1 MIAPAD
7 ETPGKTGDGTGTT
20 DATRAWLEL
29 AVQVDHEAVESVA
42 EVFAG
47 IGYNEGVVIEEPFT
61 QERDGDRV
69 AVDTRRPVML
79 RTFVAAVDVADDS
92 FPEVRRALGFI
103 GQMRP
108 VGPLEITTRHEEDWA
123 NAWKDHFVPVRVGQR
138 VVVRP
143 PWREWE
149 RRGDDVV
156 VELDPGM
163 AFGTGTHPT
172 TRLCMMALERAVR
185 DGDRVFDVGTGT
197 GILAIAAAL
206 LAEVTVDA
214 VDIEPVSVRS
224 ARENVTRNGVE
235 GRVTI
240 ELGSAELDG
249 PFPGPY
255 DVVLANI
262 IARILIEIRV
272 GLVSRVAPGG
282 SLLLSGIIEDKE
294 DDVVAAFG
302 ASGLVLE
309 ERTTEEDWVAL
320 HYRRPSS
327 T

>member
-1 MIAPAD
+1 MAKSDDTA
-7 ETPGKTGDGTGTT
+7 
-20 DATRAWLEL
+20 RSWLEL

-47 IGYNEGVVIEEPFT
+47 IGFNEGVVIEEPFT

-69 AVDTRRPVML
+69 AVDTRRPVMV
-79 RTFVAAVDVADDS
+79 RTFVAAADVVDDA
-92 FPEVRRALGFI
+92 FPDVRRALGFI

-108 VGPLEITTRHEEDWA
+108 VGPLEVTPRHEEDWA
-123 NAWKDHFVPVRVGQR
+123 NAWKDHFVPVRVGRR

-143 PWREWE
+143 PWRSWD

-172 TRLCMMALERAVR
+172 TRLCMLALEGAVR
-185 DGDRVFDVGTGT
+185 DGDRVLDVGTGT

-206 LAEVTVDA
+206 LADVRVDA

-224 ARENVTRNGVE
+224 ARENVERNGLA

-240 ELGSAELDG
+240 EQGSAGPDD

-262 IARILIEIRV
+262 IARVLIEIRE
-272 GLVSRVAPGG
+272 GLVARVAPGG
-282 SLLLSGIIEDKE
+282 VLLLSGIIEDKE
-294 DDVVAAFG
+294 AAVRSAFDALG
-302 ASGLVLE
+302 MRLE
-309 ERTTEEDWVAL
+309 ERTTEEDWISL
-320 HYRRPSS
+320 RYRRPPAS
-327 T
+327 

>member
-1 MIAPAD
+1 MAKSDDTA
-7 ETPGKTGDGTGTT
+7 
-20 DATRAWLEL
+20 RSWLEL

-47 IGYNEGVVIEEPFT
+47 IGFNEGVVIEEPFT

-69 AVDTRRPVML
+69 AVDTRRPVMV
-79 RTFVAAVDVADDS
+79 RTFVAAADVVDDA
-92 FPEVRRALGFI
+92 FPDVRRALGFI

-108 VGPLEITTRHEEDWA
+108 VGPLEVTPRHEEDWA
-123 NAWKDHFVPVRVGQR
+123 NAWKDHFVPVRVGRR

-143 PWREWE
+143 PWRSWD

-172 TRLCMMALERAVR
+172 TRLCMLALEGAVR
-185 DGDRVFDVGTGT
+185 DGDRVLDVGTGT

-206 LAEVTVDA
+206 LADVRVDA

-224 ARENVTRNGVE
+224 ARENVERNGLA

-240 ELGSAELDG
+240 EQGSAGPDD

-262 IARILIEIRV
+262 IARVLIEIRE
-272 GLVSRVAPGG
+272 GLVARAAPGG
-282 SLLLSGIIEDKE
+282 VLLLSGIIEDKE
-294 DDVVAAFG
+294 AAVRSAFDALG
-302 ASGLVLE
+302 MRLE
-309 ERTTEEDWVAL
+309 ERTTEEDWISL
-320 HYRRPSS
+320 RYRRPPAS
-327 T
+327 

>member
-1 MIAPAD
+1 MT
-7 ETPGKTGDGTGTT
+7 TPGEDTSSRASGVSAAASDP
-20 DATRAWLEL
+20 RAWLEL

-42 EVFAG
+42 EFFAG
-47 IGYNEGVVIEEPFT
+47 IGFNEGVVIEEPFT

-69 AVDTRRPVML
+69 AVDIRRPVMV
-79 RTFVAAVDVADDS
+79 RTFVAAADVIDDS
-92 FPEVRRALGFI
+92 FPDVRRALGFI

-123 NAWKDHFVPVRVGQR
+123 NAWKDHFVPVRVGAR

-143 PWREWE
+143 PWRGWD

-172 TRLCMMALERAVR
+172 TRLCMMALERAVK
-185 DGDRVFDVGTGT
+185 DGDRVLDVGTGT

-206 LAEVTVDA
+206 LADVSVDA

-224 ARENVTRNGVE
+224 ARENVARNEVE
-235 GRVTI
+235 GRVMV
-240 ELGSAELDG
+240 EQGSAG
-249 PFPGPY
+249 PDDPFQGPY

-262 IARILIEIRV
+262 IARVLMEIRD

-294 DDVVAAFG
+294 ADVVAAFG
-302 ASGLVLE
+302 TVGLVLE

-320 HYRRPSS
+320 RYRRQPSP
-327 T
+327 